1 MKSIFTKER
10 VAAYNIHRS
19 TVENFLILITIEEGG
34 IGVEVKNESIANM
47 EAKGSLEIQNI
58 LKSDIGFIAKG
69 DNLLDAKKIMDS
81 NKLIQDVLVTENRRK
96 EEPVIRWISNVIT
109 HKSKL

>member
-47 EAKGSLEIQNI
+47 EA
-58 LKSDIGFIAKG
+58 
-69 DNLLDAKKIMDS
+69 
-81 NKLIQDVLVTENRRK
+81 
-96 EEPVIRWISNVIT
+96 
-109 HKSKL
+109 